1 MTKLPSYSLLRV
13 ICFQILAVTTATSCR
28 PGEKGKW
35 VFHGSD
41 GFQIEQKCRLCTPSV
56 PWLSHIPTNAT
67 GTLQLMLASGQM
79 IGEYQMS
86 NGVKHGHS
94 RFWNATG
101 QPIMDACYLH
111 GKLNGLYTTWHD
123 NGIKASEGMFDEDRE
138 VGRHREWYE
147 TGVIKTDGEYGNG
160 LRNGRYRRWMAD
172 GEILADG
179 IYSNMW
185 AQSGTMVLERVEGK
199 PPVIGVYSNG
209 ALIEKRQWQ
218 KTQ

>member
-67 GTLQLMLASGQM
+67 GTLQLILASGQM

-101 QPIMDACYLH
+101 QPIMDACYLLESGEFSSSSWFVRTH
-111 GKLNGLYTTWHD
+111 FPLS
-123 NGIKASEGMFDEDRE
+123 ADR
-138 VGRHREWYE
+138 
-147 TGVIKTDGEYGNG
+147 
-160 LRNGRYRRWMAD
+160 
-172 GEILADG
+172 
-179 IYSNMW
+179 
-185 AQSGTMVLERVEGK
+185 
-199 PPVIGVYSNG
+199 
-209 ALIEKRQWQ
+209 LIA
-218 KTQ
+218 TVP